1 MAENEKRILEESD
14 LTNVAGGMLTEEE
27 ALAAALEHARLEKDQ
42 VEFIKRVEL
51 DYERGRKV
59 FEIEFFHNGF
69 EYEYDIDAETG
80 KILKFDRDRD

>member
-14 LTNVAGGMLTEEE
+14 LTNVAGGMLTQEE

-69 EYEYDIDAETG
+69 EYEYDVDAETG

>member
-1 MAENEKRILEESD
+1 MPTEMSVRELYELTAE
-14 LTNVAGGMLTEEE
+14 GTE
-27 ALAAALEHARLEKDQ
+27 LEKDQ

-69 EYEYDIDAETG
+69 EYEYDIDAVTG
-80 KILKFDRDRD
+80 KILKYDKDRDD

>member
-14 LTNVAGGMLTEEE
+14 LTNVAGGMLTQEE

-42 VEFIKRVEL
+42 VEFIKKVEL

-69 EYEYDIDAETG
+69 EYEYDFTSLYCIT
-80 KILKFDRDRD
+80 LSL

>member
-14 LTNVAGGMLTEEE
+14 LTNVAGGMLTQEE

>member
-14 LTNVAGGMLTEEE
+14 LTNVAGGMLTQEE

-69 EYEYDIDAETG
+69 EYEYDVDAETG
-80 KILKFDRDRD
+80 KILKFDRGRD